1 MSNSTPSKDVKTRGL
16 VLRRTN
22 YGEADR
28 VLNTITPEGKMA
40 VMAKGVRKSRSKL
53 AGAVEM
59 FTLSELVV
67 HFGRGEMGTLTGARM
82 VRHYGEIVKDLARLE
97 LASEILKRVNKA
109 SESVDDTKE
118 YFSITE
124 QSLEALDEGCD
135 MEMVEAWATLNIRRV
150 MGEELN
156 LYRDVAG
163 DKLKADAKY
172 CWNGMEGAFELNEQG
187 DYGADEIKLL
197 RLMQVT
203 ELSTVRR
210 VKCNKKTMQEVVALT
225 RIVSR

>member
-1 MSNSTPSKDVKTRGL
+1 MPGGTPSKDVKTRGL

-28 VLNTITPEGKMA
+28 VLNIITPEGKMA
-40 VMAKGVRKSRSKL
+40 VMAKGVRKSKSRL

-67 HFGRGEMGTLTGARM
+67 HFGRGEMGTLTSARM

-97 LASEILKRVNKA
+97 LASEILKRVNLV
-109 SESVDDTKE
+109 SENVDDTRE
-118 YFSITE
+118 YFRITE
-124 QSLEALDEGCD
+124 QSLEALNDGVD
-135 MEMVEAWATLNIRRV
+135 MEMVEAWVVLNIRRV

-156 LYRDVAG
+156 LYRDTAG

-172 CWNGMEGAFELNEQG
+172 YWNSMEGAFELNEQG
-187 DYGADEIKLL
+187 SYGADEIKLL

-203 ELSTVRR
+203 ELKTVRR
-210 VKCNKKTMQEVVALT
+210 VKCDKKTMREVVELA
-225 RIVSR
+225 RIV